1 VRTITNCRACESNK
15 LIDVVDLGEQYL
27 SDFREDDTK
36 PPKYPLEVVM
46 CKECKLVQ
54 LRHTTPSHEMYH
66 ERYGFK
72 SGVND
77 TIKNDLESIV
87 KHALMYKPKN
97 GSWLDIA
104 SNDGTLLSFVPKGWH
119 REGTDPIGKLC
130 KQAEAHADRIVN
142 DFYKK
147 ENFEEN
153 QFDVI
158 TSISMFYDL
167 DDPNKFVKEVRH
179 ALKENGVWI
188 IQQNYLL
195 TTLMLNA
202 VDNIC
207 HEHLE
212 YYSLLSL
219 ENLLNR
225 YDLEVNEVTTSMI
238 NGGSFRTVV
247 SRKGTYP
254 ISPSVQAQRDMEKR
268 FGLEKPSVYKRFG
281 EIVKFQ
287 LAQLRDFV
295 DEINGRGEEVYIYG
309 ASTRGGTIWQGA
321 GLDVNDLPKAVE
333 RNPEKVGKKIA
344 AIGVPIISEEQ
355 AREEHPKYM
364 LVSPWFFKE
373 EFVKREAEYIN
384 TGGTLIFPLPLLEL
398 VGPDTKQ

>member
-1 VRTITNCRACESNK
+1 MRTITTCRACGSKK

-27 SDFREDDTK
+27 SDFREDTSK
-36 PPKYPLEVVM
+36 PPKYPLKVVL
-46 CKECKLVQ
+46 CEDCKLVQ

-72 SGVND
+72 SGVNN
-77 TIKNDLESIV
+77 TIRADLENIV

-97 GSWLDIA
+97 GRWLDIA
-104 SNDGTLLSFVPKGWH
+104 SNDGTLLSYVPKGWH

-130 KQAEAHADRIVN
+130 KEAEQHANRIVN
-142 DFYKK
+142 DFYKGENYK
-147 ENFEEN
+147 ED
-153 QFDVI
+153 FDVI

-167 DDPNKFVKEVRH
+167 DDPNKFVKEVTDH
-179 ALKENGVWI
+179 LAENGVWI

-212 YYSLLSL
+212 YYSLLAL
-219 ENLLNR
+219 ENLL
-225 YDLEVNEVTTSMI
+225 DKFGLEVNEVTTSMI

-254 ISPSVQAQRDMEKR
+254 VLPSVQEQRDRETR
-268 FGLEKPSVYKRFG
+268 FGLEKPEVYARFG
-281 EIVKFQ
+281 IIVQGLLKE
-287 LAQLRDFV
+287 LKDTI
-295 DEINGRGEEVYIYG
+295 DEINAKGEKVYIYG

-321 GLDVNDLPKAVE
+321 GLDVNDLPYAVE
-333 RNPEKVGKKIA
+333 RNPDKVGKYIA
-344 AIGVPIISEEQ
+344 SIGVPIISEEQ
-355 AREEHPKYM
+355 ARKEKPEYM
-364 LVSPWFFKE
+364 LVSPWFFKD
-373 EFVKREAEYIN
+373 EFVEREAEYLKE
-384 TGGTLIFPLPLLEL
+384 GAFIFPLPSVEIIT
-398 VGPDTKQ
+398 GKQ